1 MADLRNKL
9 NQLRTS
15 EGISLSK
22 LSKKLKDE
30 YDISVSPSQLNY
42 YERKILKSFKIK
54 QYLKNIITI
63 ISICVISYL
72 IFKYI

>member
-42 YERKILKSFKIK
+42 YEKGER
-54 QYLKNIITI
+54 
-63 ISICVISYL
+63 
-72 IFKYI
+72 